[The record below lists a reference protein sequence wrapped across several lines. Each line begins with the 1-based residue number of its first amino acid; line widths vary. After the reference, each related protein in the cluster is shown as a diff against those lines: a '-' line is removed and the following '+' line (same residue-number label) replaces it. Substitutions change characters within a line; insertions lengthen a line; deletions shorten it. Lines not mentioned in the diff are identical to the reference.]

1 MKAQFTA
8 TCRAC
13 RHEIQPGDEIFYG
26 DAGAK
31 HQRCRDRQ
39 EKPTRRERAKSWART
54 RIRSNRVWV
63 LTEATD

>member
-1 MKAQFTA
+1 MKAQFKA

-13 RHEIQPGDEIFYG
+13 RRRIEPGDEIFYD

-39 EKPTRRERAKSWART
+39 EKPTRRERART
-54 RIRSNRVWV
+54 RIRSIRVWV
-63 LTEATD
+63 LTEATDQC